1 MKQSV
6 YLLFDG
12 QAREAMTF
20 YQQCLGGDL
29 NLTSIGESPMN
40 MHFPEHFQEK
50 ILNGRLQ
57 SEWLDISTSDWLLPQ
72 EEPVRGNM
80 QCLYISGGKVEDTQK
95 LFDLL
100 SREANV
106 TDPFIPQPIG
116 TYGALNDKFGVRWM
130 FHAV

>member
-1 MKQSV
+1 MAG
-6 YLLFDG
+6 YL
-12 QAREAMTF
+12 
-20 YQQCLGGDL
+20 
-29 NLTSIGESPMN
+29 
-40 MHFPEHFQEK
+40 HF
-50 ILNGRLQ
+50 
-57 SEWLDISTSDWLLPQ
+57 DWLLPQ

>member
-1 MKQSV
+1 
-6 YLLFDG
+6 
-12 QAREAMTF
+12 
-20 YQQCLGGDL
+20 
-29 NLTSIGESPMN
+29 
-40 MHFPEHFQEK
+40 
-50 ILNGRLQ
+50 
-57 SEWLDISTSDWLLPQ
+57 
-72 EEPVRGNM
+72 M

>member
-1 MKQSV
+1 
-6 YLLFDG
+6 
-12 QAREAMTF
+12 MTF
-20 YQQCLGGDL
+20 HQKCLDGDL
-29 NLTSIGESPMN
+29 SLTCIGESPMK
-40 MHFPEHFQEK
+40 MYFPTHFQEK
-50 ILNGRLQ
+50 ILNGKLQ
-57 SEWLDISTSDWLLPQ
+57 SEWLDIAPSDWLLPQ

-80 QCLYISGGKVEDTQK
+80 QDLYISGGKVEDTQK

-106 TDPFIPQPIG
+106 TDPFTPQSIG